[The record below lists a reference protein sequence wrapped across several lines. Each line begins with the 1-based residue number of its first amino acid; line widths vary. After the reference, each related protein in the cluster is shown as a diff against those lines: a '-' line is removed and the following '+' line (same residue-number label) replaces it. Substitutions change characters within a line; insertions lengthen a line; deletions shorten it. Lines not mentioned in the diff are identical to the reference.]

1 MTIPKLTALAGM
13 EQIKLIKL
21 FTFIM
26 TIRKLTALAGM
37 KQIKLIKLF
46 HFYYDNT

>member
-1 MTIPKLTALAGM
+1 MTIPKLTALAGMEQIKLINYSTFTMTIPKLTALAGM

-21 FTFIM
+21 F
-26 TIRKLTALAGM
+26 
-37 KQIKLIKLF
+37 